1 MIAASKNYQGKKYTD
16 MSAYYY
22 WNKVRDNCM
31 VNRKIQ
37 SFMTEVFETLGAQ
50 GEKYTINPKYLRSIY
65 NKYTKKKEKEDKNEE
80 NCSKNRN

>member
-1 MIAASKNYQGKKYTD
+1 
-16 MSAYYY
+16 
-22 WNKVRDNCM
+22 M

-65 NKYTKKKEKEDKNEE
+65 NKYTKRKEKEDKNEE